1 MVSVVVGCVV
11 AIVLVALVRS
21 LSDVLKNADIDVTW
35 VVTVD
40 SSKKAALVSGVS
52 NDSENT
58 FDADSDSVENC
69 VDGEYEY
76 DDEDEDEDED
86 DEDESDG
93 ESDEEHSSN
102 RIELENISV
111 PIEYAPLVLD
121 VLKKTNIDVIDAD
134 TVHRAAVFLTPTS
147 ADANALIELFVISMP
162 SLADKFVDGGVWSG
176 DNSPYG
182 VDATVGLEECDDC
195 GDHHFDVKVI
205 VIVPQ
210 TIVRD
215 LTERVHRFFYPNG
228 IEDIVDV

>member
-1 MVSVVVGCVV
+1 MVSVIVGCVA

-52 NDSENT
+52 NNSENT
-58 FDADSDSVENC
+58 FDADSDSVEDC

-76 DDEDEDEDED
+76 DEDDDEDKDEDK
-86 DEDESDG
+86 DEDESGG
-93 ESDEEHSSN
+93 ESDEEYSSD

-134 TVHRAAVFLTPTS
+134 TVHRAAVFLTPTQ
-147 ADANALIELFVISMP
+147 
-162 SLADKFVDGGVWSG
+162 
-176 DNSPYG
+176 
-182 VDATVGLEECDDC
+182 C
-195 GDHHFDVKVI
+195 
-205 VIVPQ
+205 
-210 TIVRD
+210 R
-215 LTERVHRFFYPNG
+215 R
-228 IEDIVDV
+228 